1 MGLHERRHIF
11 EDKRYVEEYR
21 VEDVEGEL
29 GLDRNALIRMALL
42 LGRCSF
48 PLCYI
53 YHMLAAYFH
62 ASRSQGS
69 GCTAERQD

>member
-1 MGLHERRHIF
+1 MGVHECRHIF

-48 PLCYI
+48 PGCCI
-53 YHMLAAYFH
+53 CPH
-62 ASRSQGS
+62 ASFCTTRPSDLASRHAGS
-69 GCTAERQD
+69 